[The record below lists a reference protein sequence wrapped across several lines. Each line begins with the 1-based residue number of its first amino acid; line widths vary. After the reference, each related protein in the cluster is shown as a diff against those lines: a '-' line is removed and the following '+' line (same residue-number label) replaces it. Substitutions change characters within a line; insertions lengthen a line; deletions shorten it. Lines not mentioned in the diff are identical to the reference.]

1 MSEQAVT
8 PELLVRELGKVSQ
21 WDVLGTYLGLE
32 ESEIEEI
39 ERDHQHTARRRIV
52 MIRSGLK
59 KTAPCFLPRR
69 MGVFFKPSNHD
80 YSPAVCW

>member
-39 ERDHQHTARRRIV
+39 ERDHQHTA
-52 MIRSGLK
+52 GE
-59 KTAPCFLPRR
+59 
-69 MGVFFKPSNHD
+69 
-80 YSPAVCW
+80 